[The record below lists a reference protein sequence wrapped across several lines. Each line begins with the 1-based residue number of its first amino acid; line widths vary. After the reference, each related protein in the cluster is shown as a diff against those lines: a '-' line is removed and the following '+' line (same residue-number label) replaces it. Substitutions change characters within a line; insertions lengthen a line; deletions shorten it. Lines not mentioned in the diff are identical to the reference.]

1 MTDLMNEPADRG
13 TGNPRHGT
21 GPVERGDSVA
31 AAVSEVGDRWTF
43 LVLREAF
50 YGVQRFT
57 DMHANLGIARN
68 ILSNRLSRL
77 VDKGIL
83 ERAVDTAGGAS
94 QGPRYRLTAKGR
106 DLYPVALALM
116 QWADQWVTDQ
126 NTTRPVHRECGGSVE
141 VVVRCSECGTT
152 LAANEA
158 SYDIGGGRADGL

>member
-1 MTDLMNEPADRG
+1 
-13 TGNPRHGT
+13 
-21 GPVERGDSVA
+21 VERGDSVA

-77 VDKGIL
+77 VDRGIL
-83 ERAVDTAGGAS
+83 TRQADGTS
-94 QGPRYRLTAKGR
+94 QVPRYRLTAKGR

-116 QWADQWVTDQ
+116 QWADRWVIDR
-126 NTTRPVHRECGGSVE
+126 NTTRPVHRECGAPVE
-141 VVVRCSECGTT
+141 VVVRCRGCGSI
-152 LAANEA
+152 LAAHEA
-158 SYDIGGGRADGL
+158 SIEG

>member
-1 MTDLMNEPADRG
+1 VD
-13 TGNPRHGT
+13 
-21 GPVERGDSVA
+21 RGDSVA

-57 DMHANLGIARN
+57 DMHSNLGIARN

-83 ERAVDTAGGAS
+83 VRQADGVS
-94 QGPRYRLTAKGR
+94 QAPRYRLTAKGR

-116 QWADQWVTDQ
+116 QWADQWVIDRDTS
-126 NTTRPVHRECGGSVE
+126 RPVHRECGAPVE
-141 VVVRCSECGTT
+141 VVVRCSECGTI
-152 LAANEA
+152 LAPHEA
-158 SYDIGGGRADGL
+158 SHDVQVTRRPSGE